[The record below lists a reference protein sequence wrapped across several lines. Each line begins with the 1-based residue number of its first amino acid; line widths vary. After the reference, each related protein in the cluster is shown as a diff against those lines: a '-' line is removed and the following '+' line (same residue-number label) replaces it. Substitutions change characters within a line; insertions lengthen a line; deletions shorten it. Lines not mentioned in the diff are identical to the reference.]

1 LKRDRSAYFF
11 ILPAFLFA
19 GIFLFIPLGQG
30 LYLSFFKAGI
40 TTREFIGFGNF
51 TGMASDPL
59 FWLALRN
66 TLIIVCGIVVIDL
79 SLSLFIAASIYRL
92 KKVLQSFFRLAFY
105 LPGICAGVVTSMVW
119 LWMFNPTYGL
129 LNYLLSLVGIPP
141 IYWLSQ
147 GDTAR
152 LAVIIVVC
160 SWFLGGHIILF
171 LAALNAVPETIYEAA
186 KIDGAD
192 SIQRFLY
199 ITIPLIMPMT
209 VYILVTS
216 TVGAFQ
222 IWAGIYMLTAG
233 GPAYATTNMVY
244 RLFQLGFG
252 YFRFGQAAAYG
263 VVLLMIIFPIAFIQ
277 FRYLSK
283 KLEF

>member
-1 LKRDRSAYFF
+1 MKRDRSAYLF

-30 LYLSFFKAGI
+30 LYLSFFDAGLN
-40 TTREFIGFGNF
+40 TREFVGFGNF
-51 TGMASDPL
+51 TRMASDPL
-59 FWLALRN
+59 FWTALRN
-66 TLIIVCGIVVIDL
+66 TLIIVIGIVVVDL
-79 SLSLFIAASIYRL
+79 SLSLFIAVAIHKLSNF
-92 KKVLQSFFRLAFY
+92 LQSFFRLAFY
-105 LPGICAGVVTSMVW
+105 LPGICAGMVTSLVW

-129 LNYLLSLVGIPP
+129 LNYILSWFGIPP
-141 IYWLSQ
+141 VYWLSQ

-160 SWFLGGHIILF
+160 TWLLGAHIILF

-186 KIDGAD
+186 KIDGA
-192 SIQRFLY
+192 SPVQRFFY

-209 VYILVTS
+209 VYILVTT

-222 IWAGIYMLTAG
+222 IWEAIYLITAG
-233 GPAYATTNMVY
+233 GPAHATTNIVY

-252 YFRFGQAAAYG
+252 YFRFGEAAAYG
-263 VVLLMIIFPIAFIQ
+263 VFLLLIIFPFAFFQ
-277 FRYLSK
+277 FKWLSK